1 MASLLRRLFKKP
13 HLHPLRFLPSL
24 QNPHLPH
31 PPPFLNPS
39 PIPNSDPNPN
49 PNPNPPNCFPI
60 YPSFPHWPH
69 LEPISISGFD
79 PSSIHG
85 GAESTDADE
94 RTVWADSVKKK
105 RKKKMNK
112 HKYRKLRKRLRRQ
125 T

>member
-1 MASLLRRLFKKP
+1 MASLLQRLLKKP

-24 QNPHLPH
+24 QNPHLPD
-31 PPPFLNPS
+31 PPPLLNPC
-39 PIPNSDPNPN
+39 PIPNSNSN
-49 PNPNPPNCFPI
+49 SNPNPPNRFPI

-79 PSSIHG
+79 PSYIDD
-85 GAESTDADE
+85 GAESTDVDQ